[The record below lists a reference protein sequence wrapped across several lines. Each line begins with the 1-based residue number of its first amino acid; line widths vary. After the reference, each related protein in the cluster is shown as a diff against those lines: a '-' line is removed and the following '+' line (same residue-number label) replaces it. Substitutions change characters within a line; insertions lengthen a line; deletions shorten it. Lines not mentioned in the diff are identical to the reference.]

1 MADKPRLS
9 YKARRRWALV
19 LLLIGMP
26 LYIVI
31 AVTILNLLNRPPVV
45 VELLVYAVL
54 GIAWALPFKFVFRG
68 IGQDDPDQP
77 PEALA
82 WFA

>member
-1 MADKPRLS
+1 M
-9 YKARRRWALV
+9 

-68 IGQDDPDQP
+68 IGQADPDQP
-77 PEALA
+77 PEE
-82 WFA
+82 

>member
-1 MADKPRLS
+1 
-9 YKARRRWALV
+9 
-19 LLLIGMP
+19 
-26 LYIVI
+26 VI

-68 IGQDDPDQP
+68 IGQADPDQP
-77 PEALA
+77 PEE
-82 WFA
+82 